1 MMSMREAF
9 VKINF
14 MEMEHIDTMMEEY
27 LRENGG
33 LVKNKGGAN
42 FMELMDIYKQENG
55 NQINFKFD
63 Q

>member
-55 NQINFKFD
+55 NRINFKFE

>member
-42 FMELMDIYKQENG
+42 FMELMDIYK
-55 NQINFKFD
+55 
-63 Q
+63 

>member
-1 MMSMREAF
+1 MMSIREAF

-14 MEMEHIDTMMEEY
+14 MEMGHIDTMMEEY

-42 FMELMDIYKQENG
+42 FMELMDIYK
-55 NQINFKFD
+55 
-63 Q
+63 